1 MQTADL
7 MCPPADG
14 DLAPLG
20 QQCRVVVFFLSNLA
34 YPVGEFERIDEITE
48 CTDPRNSW
56 RLINV
61 YSLPVAVRSQKLVQ
75 FIGARWRRPGPA
87 SFALL
92 LAEIRHWNLHYHR
105 FAGKTRR

>member
-34 YPVGEFERIDEITE
+34 YPVGKFERIDEITE
-48 CTDPRNSW
+48 CVDTRNS
-56 RLINV
+56 RHLINV
-61 YSLPVAVRSQKLVQ
+61 YSLPVAVRSQKLIQ
-75 FIGARWRRPGPA
+75 FISARWRRPSA
-87 SFALL
+87 T
-92 LAEIRHWNLHYHR
+92 R
-105 FAGKTRR
+105 FTL